1 MNAVDFAPILNHLI
15 EFAGAVI
22 LILGSWLIVRLRAW
36 VDAKTGLAN
45 SKAADLI
52 QQRMN
57 EALARSLAYAE
68 SAVESKVTKTG
79 KVEIDSPLVAEAA
92 KYLVTMWPD
101 LVEKADMTPADIA
114 KAIIARLPS
123 GPLTE
128 TANQITIAKAAA
140 PGGAR

>member
-1 MNAVDFAPILNHLI
+1 MTEIDFAPILNHLI
-15 EFAGAVI
+15 EVAGAVI

-79 KVEIDSPLVAEAA
+79 KVEVDSPLVAAA
-92 KYLVTMWPD
+92 AGYLTKMWPE
-101 LVEKADMTPADIA
+101 LVEASGLTPEAIA
-114 KAIIARLPS
+114 EAIIARLPS
-123 GPLTE
+123 GPLSE
-128 TANQITIAKAAA
+128 AAQEITIAKAGAA
-140 PGGAR
+140 PVKA

>member
-1 MNAVDFAPILNHLI
+1 MTEIDFAPILNHLI

-68 SAVESKVTKTG
+68 SAVESKG
-79 KVEIDSPLVAEAA
+79 YENRQGRD
-92 KYLVTMWPD
+92 
-101 LVEKADMTPADIA
+101 
-114 KAIIARLPS
+114 
-123 GPLTE
+123 
-128 TANQITIAKAAA
+128 
-140 PGGAR
+140 